1 MKRKSQWVLLVTKSQ
16 VTADI
21 AVGFLSPFIERKCKS
36 QLEVSENTDVIF
48 FPIQIYGP
56 HGSSWKSV
64 KSLTKE
70 CNVI

>member
-21 AVGFLSPFIERKCKS
+21 AVVFWSPFIERKCKS

-48 FPIQIYGP
+48 FSNPNLWTP
-56 HGSSWKSV
+56 WKLLEVS
-64 KSLTKE
+64 E
-70 CNVI
+70 EFD